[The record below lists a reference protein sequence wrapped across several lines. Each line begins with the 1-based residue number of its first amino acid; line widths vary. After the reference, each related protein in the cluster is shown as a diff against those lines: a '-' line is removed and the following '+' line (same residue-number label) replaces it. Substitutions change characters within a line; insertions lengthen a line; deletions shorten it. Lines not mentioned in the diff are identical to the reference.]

1 MMTEPNPVNELIKVE
16 KENQELLKELLRV
29 TKSQRNHGRWKLGL
43 ESFKLI
49 MWPLILIL
57 SFYFSMQVIKGFTQ
71 SLTQSVNPVNI
82 IENFRGN
89 NQPAPTNTENLDI
102 GRINQ
107 LLDLIGQ

>member
-1 MMTEPNPVNELIKVE
+1 MTEQNPVNELIKVE
-16 KENQELLKELLRV
+16 KENQELLKELLQV

-49 MWPLILIL
+49 MWPLILVI
-57 SFYFSMQVIKGFTQ
+57 SFYFSMQVIKGFTEN
-71 SLTQSVNPVNI
+71 LTQSVNPVNL

-89 NQPAPTNTENLDI
+89 DTSPSENLDV

-107 LLDLIGQ
+107 LLDLIK